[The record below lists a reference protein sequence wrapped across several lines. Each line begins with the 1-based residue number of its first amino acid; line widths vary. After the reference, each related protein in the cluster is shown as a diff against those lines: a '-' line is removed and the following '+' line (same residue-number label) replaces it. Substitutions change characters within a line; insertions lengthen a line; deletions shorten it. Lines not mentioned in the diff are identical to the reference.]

1 MLSCWQPTRP
11 VFFQLSRKA
20 YCIRAQERHAC
31 LICVLVVS
39 VRWVMWGNWPLLITY
54 FVPDL
59 RAPVHPSSG
68 GRCVWAM
75 GLKPQPD
82 TERRDTVCWVP
93 TVGPMT
99 VIHQELVMNPVSH
112 SITAWHVH
120 FLHLSAQGQPNH
132 YPQRLLPSSPSFSTP
147 VYSGQARHL
156 LKERTLIWTDM

>member
-1 MLSCWQPTRP
+1 MQCCCWLLKASMLSCWQPTRP
-11 VFFQLSRKA
+11 VFFQLSREA

-68 GRCVWAM
+68 GRCMWAM

-82 TERRDTVCWVP
+82 DREKRYYLLGPHSWTHDSDTPRTCNESCESFHHCLTCPFP
-93 TVGPMT
+93 TP
-99 VIHQELVMNPVSH
+99 
-112 SITAWHVH
+112 
-120 FLHLSAQGQPNH
+120 
-132 YPQRLLPSSPSFSTP
+132 
-147 VYSGQARHL
+147 
-156 LKERTLIWTDM
+156 